1 MDCNLQSQQNIPY
14 NVLAI
19 PVSNVNALVDT
30 AKDLKEAWEAFQKTG
45 SFSLTALQQGFSASQ
60 GGAFNY
66 LTLLQSGISLAGSF
80 VPGGTFV
87 APIVNMV
94 IGWLWPHKNKTA
106 DTENLIKLIDEE
118 IQKQLNKA
126 LLEQDKNN
134 WTSFLESIFDVSNT
148 VSNAMI
154 DAQWSGTVDTTNRQP
169 KTPTTSDYLN
179 VVGKFDSADSAIV
192 TNENQ
197 IMNGNFDVAA
207 SPYFVIGATLRL
219 SLFQSYIKFCNNW
232 IDAVGFNPSDSNT
245 QKANLAR
252 MKQTMRITIN
262 EYTQRIMKVFK
273 DSKNMPTI
281 GTNKFS
287 VDAYNVYV
295 KGMTLNVL
303 DMVAIWPSLYPNDY
317 TSQTT
322 LEQTRVT
329 FSNMVGQEEGTDG
342 TLKIYNTFDSSSFQH
357 SQIPNNNV
365 DLISYFNDEL
375 QNLELAVYTPPKK
388 DSGYSYPYG
397 FVLKYAN
404 SKYKY
409 GDSNDPESLGGLST
423 LSAPIQQINA
433 ATQNSKY
440 LDGETING
448 IGASLPG
455 YCTTGCSA
463 TEQPFSCTSNANSYK
478 SSCNPSDT
486 NQKINALYAF
496 TQTNVKGNTGKLGV
510 LASLV
515 PYDLNPK
522 NVFGELDSDTNNVI
536 LKGIPAEKGYFSN
549 NARPTVVKEWIN
561 GASAVPLYSGNTLFM
576 TATNLTATQYKIRI
590 RYANPNSDTQIGVR
604 ITQNGSLISNS
615 NPTLYS
621 TTDSSMS
628 SNLPQNVYVT
638 GENGNYTLLDLYSTN
653 NVLSTGDIT
662 LQLTGGNQKI
672 FIDRIEFIPTMP
684 VPAATNNN
692 NGDNDPPP
700 IHHGCAIAGT
710 QQLCAGPPKFEQVS
724 DLEKITTQV
733 YMLFKSSLY
742 EELDPKVSSYQI
754 NQVAL
759 KVMALSNEKFCE
771 EKRLLRKLVNKANQL
786 LEARNL
792 LVGGNFETTQNWVL
806 GTNAYINYD
815 SFLFNGNYLSLQPA
829 SGFFT
834 SYAYQKIDEST
845 LKPYTR
851 YKVSGF
857 IGQSNQVELII
868 SRYGKE
874 IDKILNVPYAGP
886 LPITADASITCCA
899 PEIDQCDGGQ
909 SDSHFFNYSIDV
921 GALHPE
927 LNPGIEIGLKIV
939 QSNGNITISNLEI
952 IEERPLTEMEIQTVN
967 RKDQKWKREKLLE
980 CASISELL
988 QPIINQIDSLFKDA
1002 NWYNDILPH
1011 VTYQTLKNI
1020 IVPDLPKL
1028 KHWFID
1034 DLPGEYYEIE
1044 QKMKEALKHAFTQ
1057 LDEKNLIYNGDFTTN
1072 LIDWQIEGDARMK
1085 VLENNA
1091 LALQLSN
1098 WDSSVSQSIDILEFD
1113 EDKAYKLRVYA
1124 QGSGTIQFG
1133 NCEDEAIQFNTNS
1146 FVYKEKII
1154 YFDTPSINL
1163 HIQSEGPEFVVS
1175 SIDLVELSDDE

>member
-19 PVSNVNALVDT
+19 PVSNVNSLTDT
-30 AKDLKEAWEAFQKTG
+30 VGDLKKAWEEFQKTG

-60 GGAFNY
+60 GGTFNY

-154 DAQWSGTVDTTNRQP
+154 DAQWSGTVDTPNRQP

-232 IDAVGFNPSDSNT
+232 IDAVGFNPSDSDT

-303 DMVAIWPSLYPNDY
+303 DIVAIWPSLYPDDY
-317 TSQTT
+317 TSQTA

-342 TLKIYNTFDSSSFQH
+342 TLKIYNTFDSLSYQH
-357 SQIPNNNV
+357 SLIPNNNV
-365 DLISYFNDEL
+365 NLISYYNDEL
-375 QNLELAVYTPPKK
+375 QNLQLGVYTPPKK
-388 DSGYSYPYG
+388 GSGYAYPYG
-397 FVLKYAN
+397 FILNYAN

-409 GDSNDPESLGGLST
+409 GDSDPESLGGLST

-433 ATQNSKY
+433 ATQNTKY
-440 LDGETING
+440 LDGEIINR

-463 TEQPFSCTSNANSYK
+463 TEQPFSCTSTVNNYK

-549 NARPTVVKEWIN
+549 NERPTVVKEWIN

-576 TATNLTATQYKIRI
+576 TATNVTATQYKIRI

-684 VPAATNNN
+684 VPGNTNDNNGNNN
-692 NGDNDPPP
+692 PPY
-700 IHHGCAIAGT
+700 HGCAIAGS
-710 QQLCAGPPKFEQVS
+710 QDFCSGPPKFEQVS

-733 YMLFKSSLY
+733 YMLFKSSPY
-742 EELDPKVSSYQI
+742 EELALEVSSYQI
-754 NQVAL
+754 SQVAL
-759 KVMALSNEKFCE
+759 KVMALSDELFCE
-771 EKRLLRKLVNKANQL
+771 EKSLLRKLVNKAKQL
-786 LEARNL
+786 LEANNL
-792 LVGGNFETTQNWVL
+792 LIGGNFETTQNWVL
-806 GTNAYINYD
+806 GTNAYINYN

-886 LPITADASITCCA
+886 LPITADTSITCCA
-899 PEIDQCDGGQ
+899 PEIGQCDGEQ

-939 QSNGNITISNLEI
+939 QSNGYITISNLEI
-952 IEERPLTEMEIQTVN
+952 IEERPLTEMEIQAVN
-967 RKDQKWKREKLLE
+967 RKNQKWEREKLLE
-980 CASISELL
+980 CANINELL
-988 QPIINQIDSLFKDA
+988 QSIINQIDSLFKDG

-1011 VTYQTLKNI
+1011 VTYQGLKNI
-1020 IVPDLPKL
+1020 IIPELPKL
-1028 KHWFID
+1028 KHWFIEN
-1034 DLPGEYYEIE
+1034 LPGEYHEIE
-1044 QKMKEALKHAFTQ
+1044 QKMKEALNHAFTQ
-1057 LDEKNLIYNGDFTTN
+1057 LDEKNLIYNGHFTTN
-1072 LIDWQIEGDARMK
+1072 LIDWQVEGDAQMK
-1085 VLENNA
+1085 VLENDA

-1098 WDSSVSQSIDILEFD
+1098 WDSSASQSINILEFD

-1146 FVYKEKII
+1146 FIYQEKIV
-1154 YFDTPSINL
+1154 YFDTPLVNL
-1163 HIQSEGPEFVVS
+1163 HIQSEGSEFVVS
-1175 SIDLVELSDDE
+1175 SIDLIELSDDQ

>member
-19 PVSNVNALVDT
+19 PVSNVNSLTDT
-30 AKDLKEAWEAFQKTG
+30 VGDLKKAWEEFQKTG

-60 GGAFNY
+60 GGTFNY

-87 APIVNMV
+87 APIINMV
-94 IGWLWPHKNKTA
+94 IGWLWPHKNKNA
-106 DTENLIKLIDEE
+106 DTENLINLIDSE

-126 LLEQDKNN
+126 LLDADRNE
-134 WTSFLESIFDVSNT
+134 WSSYLESIFDSSNNLNGAI
-148 VSNAMI
+148 V
-154 DAQWSGTVDTTNRQP
+154 DAQWSGTVNTTNR
-169 KTPTTSDYLN
+169 TLRNPTESDYTN
-179 VVGKFDSADSAIV
+179 VVTNFIAADGDIAN
-192 TNENQ
+192 NENH

-207 SPYFVIGATLRL
+207 APYFVIGATAR
-219 SLFQSYIKFCNNW
+219 FAAMQSYIKFCNAW
-232 IDAVGFNPSDSNT
+232 IDKVGLSDAQLTT
-245 QKANLAR
+245 QKANLDR
-252 MKQTMRITIN
+252 TKQNMRNAILN
-262 EYTQRIMKVFK
+262 YTQQVMKVFK

-287 VDAYNVYV
+287 VDTYNVYI

-303 DMVAIWPSLYPNDY
+303 DIVAIWPSLYPDDY
-317 TSQTT
+317 TSQTA

-342 TLKIYNTFDSSSFQH
+342 SLRIYNTFDSFSYQH
-357 SQIPNNNV
+357 SPIPNNNV
-365 DLISYFNDEL
+365 NLISYYNDEL
-375 QNLELAVYTPPKK
+375 QNLELGVYTPPKK
-388 DSGYSYPYG
+388 GSGYSYPYG
-397 FVLKYAN
+397 FVLNYAN

-423 LSAPIQQINA
+423 LSAPIQQVNA

-440 LDGETING
+440 LDGEILNG

-455 YCTTGCSA
+455 YCTTGCSP
-463 TEQPFSCTSNANSYK
+463 TEPPFSCTSTANGYK
-478 SSCNPSDT
+478 ASCNPSDT
-486 NQKINALYAF
+486 NQKINALYPF
-496 TQTNVKGNTGKLGV
+496 TQANVKGNTGKLGV

-515 PYDLNPK
+515 SYDLNPK

-536 LKGIPAEKGYFSN
+536 LKGIPAEKGYFPN

-561 GASAVPLYSGNTLFM
+561 GASAVPLDSGNTLFM
-576 TATNLTATQYKIRI
+576 TATNLTATQYRIRI
-590 RYANPNSDTQIGVR
+590 RYANPNSNTQIGVR
-604 ITQNGSLISNS
+604 ITQNGSLISSS
-615 NPTLYS
+615 NLTLYS
-621 TTDSSMS
+621 TTDM
-628 SNLPQNVYVT
+628 NNTLPLNVYVI
-638 GENGNYTLLDLYSTN
+638 GENGNYTLQDLYNTT

-662 LQLTGGNQKI
+662 LQITGGDQKI
-672 FIDRIEFIPTMP
+672 FIDRIEFVPTMP
-684 VPAATNNN
+684 VPGNTNNN
-692 NGDNDPPP
+692 NGNNNGNNNPP
-700 IHHGCAIAGT
+700 HHVCAIAGT
-710 QQLCAGPPKFEQVS
+710 QQSCSGPPKFEQVS

-733 YMLFKSSLY
+733 YMLFKSSPY
-742 EELDPKVSSYQI
+742 EELALEVSSYQI
-754 NQVAL
+754 SQVAL
-759 KVMALSNEKFCE
+759 KVMALSDELFCE
-771 EKRLLRKLVNKANQL
+771 EKNVLRKLVNKAKQL
-786 LEARNL
+786 LEASNL

-899 PEIDQCDGGQ
+899 PEIGQCDGEQ

-939 QSNGNITISNLEI
+939 QSNGYITISNLEI
-952 IEERPLTEMEIQTVN
+952 IEERPLTEMEIQAVN
-967 RKDQKWKREKLLE
+967 RKNQKWEREKLLE

-988 QPIINQIDSLFKDA
+988 QPIINQIDSLFKDG

-1011 VTYQTLKNI
+1011 VTYQDLKNI
-1020 IVPDLPKL
+1020 IIPELPKL
-1028 KHWFID
+1028 KHWFIEN
-1034 DLPGEYYEIE
+1034 LPGEYHEIE
-1044 QKMKEALKHAFTQ
+1044 QKMKEALKYAFTQ
-1057 LDEKNLIYNGDFTTN
+1057 LDEKNLIHNGHFTTN
-1072 LIDWQIEGDARMK
+1072 LIDWQVEGDAQMK
-1085 VLENNA
+1085 VLENDA
-1091 LALQLSN
+1091 LALQLFN
-1098 WDSSVSQSIDILEFD
+1098 WDASASQSINILEFD

-1146 FVYKEKII
+1146 FIYQEKIV
-1154 YFDTPSINL
+1154 YFDTPSVNL
-1163 HIQSEGPEFVVS
+1163 HIQSEGSEFIVS
-1175 SIDLVELSDDE
+1175 SIDLIELSDDQ